1 MTKKHFTQ
9 LAQALNDTGACNAT
23 IEAVADVCAQF
34 NPNFQ
39 REKFK
44 DASGWYPTHREVIRR
59 VTH

>member
-1 MTKKHFTQ
+1 MTKKHFIQ
-9 LAQALNDTGACNAT
+9 LAQALKDTGALNDT
-23 IEAVADVCAQF
+23 IEAVADVCAQY

-44 DASGWYPTHREVIRR
+44 EASGWYPSHREVITR